1 MGSHET
7 HSKRLRLLS
16 FNIHAATSTDRF
28 HHYVTHSWRQI
39 LPHSQRTENL
49 DAIAGL
55 VQDYDMVA
63 LQEADGGS
71 LRSSYVNQVSLL
83 AQYAEFPHWHQQC
96 TRNIGRIAQ
105 HSNGLLSK
113 ITLNK
118 IIEHKLPGVIPGRGA
133 IEAHVGDGSE
143 YLQLFVVH
151 LALSYRV
158 RKQQIAYLA
167 NQMKDQQYVILMGD
181 FNCPYDEAVAR
192 FATHGITLHQP
203 FHNNSPTY
211 PSWKP
216 VKQCDHILLSPGMV
230 IKNYRIL
237 DESISDHLPV
247 ELEVLLPESIITSVQ
262 HDLDSEPLAQR
273 HGM

>member
-1 MGSHET
+1 MSD
-7 HSKRLRLLS
+7 HSRRTTLKLLS
-16 FNIHAATSTDRF
+16 YNIQVGIDTRRYSDYITR
-28 HHYVTHSWRQI
+28 SWRHF
-39 LPHSQRTENL
+39 LPYNKRQETLHAMSRF
-49 DAIAGL
+49 IKG
-55 VQDYDMVA
+55 YDIVA

-113 ITLNK
+113 IPLNK